1 MQYVYICPPLLS
13 LVLSPPPSLDWSGVW
28 SLVNGH
34 NIPGCCGSLKV
45 TCPPWNGK
53 QDWLQQLI
61 SHPTCSLQCD
71 LVTLPS
77 RGGVYVCLL
86 PFFLTIPQDMWD
98 LSSPTGDQTCA
109 HTLEGEDLTIG
120 APGKFPQDAFNYSSF
135 LLSHNQE
142 LCTRGLRVCDMMK
155 PVVVIY

>member
-1 MQYVYICPPLLS
+1 MIL
-13 LVLSPPPSLDWSGVW
+13 GVFI
-28 SLVNGH
+28 NA
-34 NIPGCCGSLKV
+34 
-45 TCPPWNGK
+45 
-53 QDWLQQLI
+53 QDFF
-61 SHPTCSLQCD
+61 
-71 LVTLPS
+71 
-77 RGGVYVCLL
+77 
-86 PFFLTIPQDMWD
+86 FFLFFSFWLHYASLSD

-142 LCTRGLRVCDMMK
+142 LCTRGLRVCNMMK